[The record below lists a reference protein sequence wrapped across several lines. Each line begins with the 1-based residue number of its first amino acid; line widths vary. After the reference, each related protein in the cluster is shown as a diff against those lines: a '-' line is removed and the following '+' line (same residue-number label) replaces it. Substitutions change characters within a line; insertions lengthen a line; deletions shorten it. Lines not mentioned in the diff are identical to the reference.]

1 MSKIIELKRFVMPVL
16 MACAVLFA
24 TPAKAQKKY
33 DPGVSDTE
41 IKIGNIMPYS
51 GPISSYS
58 IVGKTEAAYFAKINA
73 EGGINGRKIKFIS
86 YDDSSNPAKTVEQ
99 ARKLVEGDE
108 VLLIFQSLG
117 GSMNIAIE
125 KYLNDRKVP
134 QLFVAAPNKRFG
146 DPENFPW
153 TMGWSPT
160 AENEGRIFAQYLVE
174 NHPNSKIG
182 VLYIN
187 VDVGKEYLTGLKD
200 GLQGKIQ
207 VVAEVPYETTDP
219 TVDSQVVTLK
229 NSGADIVFLAAAPKP
244 AIQAIRK
251 IAELD
256 WKPVRLLASISNSV
270 GAVMKPAGM
279 EIAKGILSA
288 AYLKDPSSPL
298 WKDDPAVKEWEIF
311 MAAYYP
317 EGDRT
322 NTFTAYG
329 YLVAQTMAQV
339 LMQCGDDLT
348 RENVMRQAA
357 NLKDFELGLLL
368 PGIKINTSPTD
379 YFPVK
384 HMQMTRFNGESIEL
398 VGPLYNGAVAS
409 DD

>member
-1 MSKIIELKRFVMPVL
+1 MNKVHVNWFAI
-16 MACAVLFA
+16 AVLAAVCALLA
-24 TPAKAQKKY
+24 TAPASAQKKY
-33 DPGVSDTE
+33 DPGASDTE

-58 IVGKTEAAYFAKINA
+58 IIGKTESAYFNKINA

-86 YDDSSNPAKTVEQ
+86 YDDSTNPAKTVEQ
-99 ARKLVEGDE
+99 ARKLVESDD

-117 GSMNIAIE
+117 GAMNVAIE

-146 DPENFPW
+146 DPTNFPW
-153 TMGWSPT
+153 TMGWQPT
-160 AENEGRIFAQYLVE
+160 AENEGRIFAQYLLK
-174 NHPNSKIG
+174 NHPNAKIG

-187 VDVGKEYLTGLKD
+187 ADVGKEYLAGLKD
-200 GLQGKIQ
+200 GLEGKVQI
-207 VVAEVPYETTDP
+207 VAEVPYETTDP
-219 TVDSQVVTLK
+219 TVDSQVVILK
-229 NSGADIVFLAAAPKP
+229 NSGADVIFLAAAPKP

-251 IAELD
+251 MAELD
-256 WKPVRLLASISNSV
+256 WKPIRLLASISNSV

-279 EIAKGILSA
+279 ENAKGILSA
-288 AYLKDPSSPL
+288 GYLKDPSSPL
-298 WKDDPAVKEWEIF
+298 WKDDPAVKEWEVF

-317 EGDRT
+317 DGDRT

-329 YLVAQTMAQV
+329 YLVAQTMVQV
-339 LMQCGDDLT
+339 LRQCGNDLT

-357 NLKDFELGLLL
+357 NLKDLELGLLL

-384 HMQMTRFNGESIEL
+384 HMQMTRFNGENIEL
-398 VGPLYNGAVAS
+398 VGPLYNGAVAGN
-409 DD
+409 

>member
-1 MSKIIELKRFVMPVL
+1 MGSLRLLIVSVL
-16 MACAVLFA
+16 GLA
-24 TPAKAQKKY
+24 TIAANPLNAQKKY
-33 DPGVSDTE
+33 DPGASDTE

-58 IVGKTEAAYFAKINA
+58 IIGKTEAAYFEKINS

-117 GSMNIAIE
+117 GTMNIAIE

-134 QLFVAAPNKRFG
+134 QLFVSAPNKRFG
-146 DPENFPW
+146 DPKSFPW
-153 TMGWSPT
+153 TMGWQPT
-160 AENEGRIFAQYLVE
+160 SDNEGRIYAQYLLK
-174 NHPNSKIG
+174 NHPNSRVG
-182 VLYIN
+182 VLYLN
-187 VDVGKEYLTGLKD
+187 VDMGKEYLAALKD
-200 GLQGKIQ
+200 GLEGKIQ
-207 VVAEVPYETTDP
+207 VVAEAPYEITDP
-219 TVDSQVVTLK
+219 TVDSQVVALR
-229 NSGADIVFLAAAPKP
+229 NSGADLLFLVTTPKSTV
-244 AIQAIRK
+244 QAIRK
-251 IAELD
+251 MAELD
-256 WKPVRLLASISNSV
+256 WKPVRVLASISNSV

-279 EIAKGILSA
+279 EISKDILSA
-288 AYLKDPSSPL
+288 GYLKDPSSPL
-298 WKDDPAVKEWEIF
+298 WKDDPAVKEWETF

-329 YLVAQTMAQV
+329 YLVAQTMVHV
-339 LMQCGDDLT
+339 LRQCGDDLT
-348 RENVMRQAA
+348 RPNVMRQASHI
-357 NLKDFELGLLL
+357 KDLELGLLL

-384 HMQMTRFNGESIEL
+384 HMQMTRFNGETIEL
-398 VGPLYNGAVAS
+398 VGPLYSGVVAGN
-409 DD
+409 

>member
-1 MSKIIELKRFVMPVL
+1 MGSLRLL
-16 MACAVLFA
+16 MLSVIGLAAIAASPSFG
-24 TPAKAQKKY
+24 QKKY
-33 DPGVSDTE
+33 DPGASDTE
-41 IKIGNIMPYS
+41 IKVGNIMPYS
-51 GPISSYS
+51 GPLSSYS
-58 IVGKTEAAYFAKINA
+58 IIGKTEAAYFDKINA

-86 YDDSSNPAKTVEQ
+86 YDDGSNPAKTVEQ
-99 ARKLVEGDE
+99 ARKLVEGDD

-134 QLFVAAPNKRFG
+134 QLFVAAGNKRFG
-146 DPENFPW
+146 DPKNFPW
-153 TMGWSPT
+153 TMGWQPT
-160 AENEGRIFAQYLVE
+160 AENEGRIFAQYLLK
-174 NHPNSKIG
+174 NHPNAKIG

-187 VDVGKEYLTGLKD
+187 VDVGKEYLEGLKD
-200 GLQGKIQ
+200 GLEGKVQ

-229 NSGADIVFLAAAPKP
+229 NSGADVLFLAAAPKP
-244 AIQAIRK
+244 AVQAIRK
-251 IAELD
+251 MAELD
-256 WKPVRLLASISNSV
+256 WKPIRLLASISNSV

-288 AYLKDPSSPL
+288 GYLKDPSSPL
-298 WKDDPAVKEWEIF
+298 WKDDPAVKEWEAF

-339 LMQCGDDLT
+339 FRQCGDDLT
-348 RENVMRQAA
+348 RENVIRQAA
-357 NLKDFELGLLL
+357 SIKDLELGLLL

-384 HMQMTRFNGESIEL
+384 HMQITRFNGESIEL
-398 VGPLYNGAVAS
+398 VGPLYNGTVAGTE
-409 DD
+409 

>member
-1 MSKIIELKRFVMPVL
+1 MGSLRLL
-16 MACAVLFA
+16 MLSVIGLAAIAASPSFG
-24 TPAKAQKKY
+24 QKKY
-33 DPGVSDTE
+33 DPGASDTE
-41 IKIGNIMPYS
+41 IKVGNIMPYS
-51 GPISSYS
+51 GPLSSYS
-58 IVGKTEAAYFAKINA
+58 IIGKTEAAYFDKINA

-86 YDDSSNPAKTVEQ
+86 YDDGSNPAKTVEQ
-99 ARKLVEGDE
+99 ARKLVEGDD

-134 QLFVAAPNKRFG
+134 QLFVAAGNKRFG
-146 DPENFPW
+146 DPKNFPW
-153 TMGWSPT
+153 TMGWQPT
-160 AENEGRIFAQYLVE
+160 AENEGRIFAQYLLK
-174 NHPNSKIG
+174 NHPNAKIG

-187 VDVGKEYLTGLKD
+187 VDVGKEYLEGLKD
-200 GLQGKIQ
+200 GLEGKVQ

-229 NSGADIVFLAAAPKP
+229 NSGADVLFLAAAPKP
-244 AIQAIRK
+244 AVQAIRK
-251 IAELD
+251 MAELD
-256 WKPVRLLASISNSV
+256 WKPIRLLASISNSV

-279 EIAKGILSA
+279 EVAKGILSA
-288 AYLKDPSSPL
+288 SYLKDPSSPL
-298 WKDDPAVKEWEIF
+298 WKDDPAVKEWEAF

-339 LMQCGDDLT
+339 FRQCGDDLT
-348 RENVMRQAA
+348 RENVIRQAA
-357 NLKDFELGLLL
+357 SIKDLELGLLL

-384 HMQMTRFNGESIEL
+384 HMQITRFNGESIEL
-398 VGPLYNGAVAS
+398 VGPLYNGTVAGTE
-409 DD
+409 